1 MKIYARN
8 LNLMGVIC
16 AASGN
21 EVMAIDYYLEGL
33 EYAIDYEFNDIIL
46 IFYNNIGSRY
56 QELGEYEKAVSYYLK
71 VEQEL
76 KSEAAKKQDKY
87 ESWCLGTYINLA
99 SAYLALEK
107 YILSEEYIE
116 KAKEWLTKDANCAY
130 RLYFKCTEW
139 RLNWAIGR
147 KDEVKE
153 DVNAILSEVMQDSY
167 STDYVESI
175 QLICELMQKMKEFEK
190 WKLVI
195 VTFENFA
202 KEQESTYYQLI
213 LTELWMEYYKAAS
226 QREKYIEYCV
236 KHAELYQ
243 KQKAVANK
251 ERASAIDIKIAL
263 FQKEVERKKVEIR
276 SYTDSLTGLGNRY
289 KLDKDIK
296 KVLKEACAKENVIAF
311 GLLDIDCFKQEND
324 TYGHI
329 KGDECLVHVADILKK
344 ALDGRGGA
352 YRFGGDEFILLIW
365 DGAPENVTAIARK
378 IKENLHLLKLENLN
392 STIIPEVTV
401 SQGYASFLPK
411 SNTTREEMLELA
423 DEALYIVKE
432 RGKNGYFILEK

>member
-1 MKIYARN
+1 MDEKLELQREMEQLAKEYMDEGMQKIEKKFNHAALLIENALHLSKAAGNMKIYARN

-33 EYAIDYEFNDIIL
+33 EYVIDYEFNDIIL

-116 KAKEWLTKDANCAY
+116 KAKEWLAKEANCAY

-139 RLNWAIGR
+139 RLNWAMGR

-195 VTFENFA
+195 VTFEN
-202 KEQESTYYQLI
+202 
-213 LTELWMEYYKAAS
+213 
-226 QREKYIEYCV
+226 
-236 KHAELYQ
+236 
-243 KQKAVANK
+243 
-251 ERASAIDIKIAL
+251 
-263 FQKEVERKKVEIR
+263 
-276 SYTDSLTGLGNRY
+276 
-289 KLDKDIK
+289 
-296 KVLKEACAKENVIAF
+296 
-311 GLLDIDCFKQEND
+311 
-324 TYGHI
+324 
-329 KGDECLVHVADILKK
+329 
-344 ALDGRGGA
+344 
-352 YRFGGDEFILLIW
+352 
-365 DGAPENVTAIARK
+365 
-378 IKENLHLLKLENLN
+378 LN

-432 RGKNGYFILEK
+432 RGKNGYFILENNGWMVSFLFVDLLRQTLY